1 MQTNAAYNPST
12 FLAAL
17 QSAQRRAACSYFDQ
31 HVLENGEDGFIVI
44 DEGDYGVLP
53 QLIID
58 RIVHTVPGT
67 LIDEI

>member
-1 MQTNAAYNPST
+1 MQTNATYNPSA

-31 HVLENGEDGFIVI
+31 HVLEDGEDRFIVI